1 MHMQKKVTLKEDGRF
16 LIYYHFP
23 DTATEEETRV
33 FEGIQETREEDT
45 KEEDT
50 REEETRHKIQGTRE
64 EETIQNPEPVN
75 AGGVTHV

>member
-23 DTATEEETRV
+23 DTATEEETQV

-45 KEEDT
+45 
-50 REEETRHKIQGTRE
+50 REEKTRHKIQGTRE

-75 AGGVTHV
+75 AGGVSHV